1 MKKNLKIV
9 LAALILVLI
18 IVFFVNKEEAEAPV
32 EDTQTTSPSETEK
45 IESDTEENT
54 NDQESAEN
62 TPEEEMV
69 AADEERRSVTFNGGF
84 ETAEEDNG
92 IPIILIAAGLNV
104 TEPEMRETLMDKLGD
119 NYNSNLELT
128 DDYIDEMAFQWRETG
143 IDRDRVINVMNAYR
157 YDNNGN
163 ATWNIEEAEAYATL
177 LNGQITGF
185 VITKPT
191 VSVEGVGQINTTM
204 KQVYSTILNKNGSIS
219 EIILE

>member
-1 MKKNLKIV
+1 MKKNSKIV

-32 EDTQTTSPSETEK
+32 EDTQTTSPSETEE

-54 NDQESAEN
+54 NDQENAEN

-69 AADEERRSVTFNGGF
+69 AVDEERRSVTFNGGF

-92 IPIILIAAGLNV
+92 IPITLIAAGLNV

-128 DDYIDEMAFQWRETG
+128 VLQDLM
-143 IDRDRVINVMNAYR
+143 
-157 YDNNGN
+157 
-163 ATWNIEEAEAYATL
+163 
-177 LNGQITGF
+177 
-185 VITKPT
+185 
-191 VSVEGVGQINTTM
+191 TM
-204 KQVYSTILNKNGSIS
+204 YVKKV
-219 EIILE
+219 